1 MNEIIHK
8 NGGTTTS
15 SFSNRLAGKV
25 AVVTGAS
32 SGIGEATARELARLG
47 ACVVL
52 AARRFDRL
60 RAISAEIASAGGRAF
75 PIATDATKSSD
86 LKRAVEVARE
96 RYGRL
101 DYAVNNAG
109 MPGQGAFM
117 DKSVEDFDRI
127 TTLNF
132 RGVFL
137 AMQAEIPAI
146 LETGAGAI
154 VNVSSVA
161 GLVGV
166 PGLSVYAATKWGVI
180 GLTKCVALEYA
191 SQGIRIN
198 AIAPGLTETEMLA
211 GTPKEEREYLLSITP
226 MKRIAD
232 PIEIARSV
240 VYLLADATY
249 ATGIVLPADGAF
261 SVS

>member
-1 MNEIIHK
+1 
-8 NGGTTTS
+8 
-15 SFSNRLAGKV
+15 
-25 AVVTGAS
+25 
-32 SGIGEATARELARLG
+32 
-47 ACVVL
+47 
-52 AARRFDRL
+52 
-60 RAISAEIASAGGRAF
+60 
-75 PIATDATKSSD
+75 
-86 LKRAVEVARE
+86 
-96 RYGRL
+96 
-101 DYAVNNAG
+101 
-109 MPGQGAFM
+109 MPGEGAFM
-117 DKSVEDFDRI
+117 DTSVEDFDRI
-127 TTLNF
+127 TTLNL

>member
-1 MNEIIHK
+1 MNEIIYK
-8 NGGTTTS
+8 NGGTATS
-15 SFSNRLAGKV
+15 SFGNRLAGKV

-60 RAISAEIASAGGRAF
+60 QAISDEIASTGGGAF

-117 DKSVEDFDRI
+117 DTSVEDFDRI
-127 TTLNF
+127 ATLNL

-166 PGLSVYAATKWGVI
+166 PGLSMYAATKWGVI

-198 AIAPGLTETEMLA
+198 AIAPGLTETEMLV
-211 GTPKEEREYLLSITP
+211 GTTKEQREYLLSITP
-226 MKRIAD
+226 MKRVAD

-261 SVS
+261 SVP